1 MKPILLEK
9 KEIIKLLDANEIINV
24 IDQSFVDF
32 FAGKALMPTPQDII
46 LEKFNGETHVKS
58 AYVEGSKHYC
68 IKIAS
73 GFFNNPKINLSS
85 SQGMMILLEAKTG
98 IPKCILLE
106 DGQLTDYRTAA
117 AGAVAAK
124 YLANKNSENV
134 LVVGTGI
141 QAKLQVKFLSKFFP
155 IKRLFV
161 WGRSEDKAKDYCNY
175 FITKSVSFDFQ
186 IIKSMEE
193 VQNLDIDIIITA
205 TPSRKALVPN
215 KVVKEGVHINAIGAD
230 MPGKQELD
238 EKIFSNAKVIT
249 DSTVQCAKNGELQ
262 HALKAGM
269 ISLDNVY
276 SELGE
281 IISKN
286 KKGRES
292 PDEITVF
299 DSTGLGAQ
307 DSAISNY
314 VFDKYC
320 KVNKIN

>member
-1 MKPILLEK
+1 ML
-9 KEIIKLLDANEIINV
+9 
-24 IDQSFVDF
+24 
-32 FAGKALMPTPQDII
+32 
-46 LEKFNGETHVKS
+46 
-58 AYVEGSKHYC
+58 
-68 IKIAS
+68 
-73 GFFNNPKINLSS
+73 
-85 SQGMMILLEAKTG
+85 
-98 IPKCILLE
+98 LLE

-141 QAKLQVKFLSKFFP
+141 QAKLQVKFLSKIFP

-175 FITKSVSFDFQ
+175 FITKLISFDFQ
-186 IIKSMEE
+186 IIKSIEE
-193 VQNLDIDIIITA
+193 AQNLDIDIIITA

-215 KVVKEGVHINAIGAD
+215 KVVKKGVHINAIGAD

-269 ISLDNVY
+269 INLDDVY

-286 KKGRES
+286 KKGREN

-299 DSTGLGAQ
+299 DSTGLGVQ